1 MIRLVIFDF
10 DDTIID
16 NKNLDYQSFKQTSFK
31 LNGYIPTRQEI
42 FDLRKKN
49 FLAIDIIH
57 WLIKKS
63 ENRYNIKR
71 FWKERIKF
79 LENISSL
86 DHLSLR
92 PYGKHFLRKL
102 KKNQVIV
109 VIATLRKNK
118 KFLEIFL
125 KKEDISCYIDFIF
138 TLKNNKIETRKS
150 SNAIKIK
157 QNMIKLIQKSYGLK
171 SNEIL
176 SIGDSLADYEAA
188 RRCKINHVILK
199 TNKKFKKISTKN
211 ISTFKELNSRIEYII
226 KLIEKYH

>member
-16 NKNLDYQSFKQTSFK
+16 NKNLDYQSFKQISSE
-31 LNGYIPTRQEI
+31 LGGYIPTRQEI

-57 WLIKKS
+57 WLVKKS
-63 ENRYNIKR
+63 KNRYSIKH
-71 FWKERIKF
+71 FWRKRINF
-79 LENISSL
+79 LGSINSL
-86 DHLSLR
+86 EYLSLR
-92 PYGKHFLRKL
+92 PYVKYLLQKL
-102 KKNQVIV
+102 QKNQVIV

-118 KFLEIFL
+118 NFLEIFL
-125 KKEDISCYIDFIF
+125 KKEGISHHIDLIYN
-138 TLKNNKIETRKS
+138 LKDNKIETRKS

-188 RRCKINHVILK
+188 KRCKINHVILK
-199 TNKKFKKISTKN
+199 TDKKFKKISTKN
-211 ISTFKELNSRIEYII
+211 ISTSKELNSRIESII
-226 KLIEKYH
+226 KQ